1 MLFIVAVLGACGF
14 SGVFCLRIWV
24 WLGDVLCWWIVG
36 WTLGSWLVAVVVSC
50 LYCVLLLA
58 CPALLQVNMLV

>member
-1 MLFIVAVLGACGF
+1 MVVVPGACGF

-24 WLGDVLCWWIVG
+24 WWGDVWCWWIVG
-36 WTLGSWLVAVVVSC
+36 WPLGCWWVAVVVSS

-58 CPALLQVNMLV
+58 CLALLQVNMLV